1 MAYEFDIMEVVHQIT
16 KTKNLDPEYV
26 LETIKEGLMTAARKK
41 FGPDIDNIR
50 VNVDLREGDVY
61 MVATKTVVGF
71 VEDPLHEISLI
82 DAQEIDEESEIG
94 DEMEIELPLE
104 QFGRNAIAATKQ
116 ILIQRIR
123 EKEREQVYNEYK
135 DRVGEVVTGVVQ
147 HIDKGT
153 IIVNLS
159 GAEAVVPH
167 KEQIPRERFR
177 QGDRIRA
184 IIADVQ
190 PNMKGPQIVLSRAH
204 PQLLMKL
211 FELEVPEIFE
221 RIVEIKQVA
230 REPGERSK
238 VAVTSIDDRVDPVG
252 ACVGVKGVRV
262 QSIVR
267 ELANERIDIVQWDP
281 DPEIFVQRALAPA
294 RVVQV
299 RTNEEDH
306 EMTVIV
312 DDEKLSLAIGRNG
325 QNARLAAKLTGWKIT
340 IRSES
345 QYLNERTRAAATA
358 TSLSELPGIGEST
371 QEKLEGAGIV
381 SIEELASKTEEELTE
396 IEGLGPKTAAKL
408 IESAQEWVS
417 MNLDFGPLETE
428 KPTAPMTAHDLFKDD
443 DEVSEDDAEE
453 PGDEADGASEDD
465 KSENSP
471 QPS

>member
-1 MAYEFDIMEVVHQIT
+1 MPIDFDVMEVIHQIT

-26 LETIKEGLMTAARKK
+26 LETIKEGLMTAARKR
-41 FGPDIDNIR
+41 FGETDNVRVEIDR
-50 VNVDLREGDVY
+50 REGEIY
-61 MVATKTVVGF
+61 MVATKNVVGY
-71 VEDPLHEISLI
+71 VEDSLHEISLV

-104 QFGRNAIAATKQ
+104 EFGRHAIAATKQ
-116 ILIQRIR
+116 ILVQRIR
-123 EKEREQVYNEYK
+123 EKEREQTYNEYK
-135 DRVGEVVTGVVQ
+135 DRVGEVVTGIVQ

-153 IIVNLS
+153 IIVNLN
-159 GAEAVVPH
+159 GAEAVVPR

-184 IIADVQ
+184 IISDVQ
-190 PNMKGPQIVLSRAH
+190 PNMKGPQIILSRAH
-204 PQLLMKL
+204 PQLLLRL
-211 FELEVPEIFE
+211 FALEVPEIFE
-221 RIVEIKQVA
+221 KIVEIKVVA

-267 ELANERIDIVQWDP
+267 ELANERIDIVEWDP

-299 RTNEEDH
+299 KTNLEAK

-345 QYLNERTRAAATA
+345 QYLNQRTRALATV
-358 TSLSELPGIGEST
+358 TSLSELPGVGEAT
-371 QEKLEGAGIV
+371 QAKLEANGIDSVEKLA
-381 SIEELASKTEEELTE
+381 AKTEAELVE

-417 MNLDFGPLETE
+417 QHIDLNLKDEEP
-428 KPTAPMTAHDLFKDD
+428 KSTALGDELFLPDG
-443 DEVSEDDAEE
+443 EEAEDAEI
-453 PGDEADGASEDD
+453 ADTDLDAEG
-465 KSENSP
+465 KRRKL
-471 QPS
+471 

>member
-1 MAYEFDIMEVVHQIT
+1 MPYDFDVMEVVHQIT

-26 LETIKEGLMTAARKK
+26 LETIKEGLITAARKR
-41 FGPDIDNIR
+41 FGDVENIR
-50 VNVDLREGDVY
+50 VNIDHREGEIY
-61 MVATKTVVGF
+61 MVAIKTVVAF
-71 VEDPLHEISLI
+71 VEDPLREISLLEAQDI
-82 DAQEIDEESEIG
+82 DDEAEIG

-104 QFGRNAIAATKQ
+104 EFGRNAIAATKQ

-135 DRVGEVVTGVVQ
+135 DRVGEVVTGIVQ

-153 IIVNLS
+153 IIVNVS

-190 PNMKGPQIVLSRAH
+190 PNLKGPQIVLSRAH
-204 PQLLMKL
+204 PNLLLRL

-221 RIVEIKQVA
+221 KIVEIRQVA

-238 VAVTSIDDRVDPVG
+238 VAVSSIDDRVDPVG

-267 ELANERIDIVQWDP
+267 ELANERIDIVPYDS

-299 RTNEEDH
+299 RTDEDNH

-312 DDEKLSLAIGRNG
+312 DDDKLSLAIGRNG

-345 QYLNERTRAAATA
+345 QYLNERTRGTESVTA
-358 TSLSELPGIGEST
+358 LFELPGIGEVT
-371 QEKLEGAGIV
+371 QGKLEASGIT
-381 SIEELASKTEEELTE
+381 SIEILAAKTEEELTA

-417 MNLDFGPLETE
+417 QNLNLTRLVVE
-428 KPTAPMTAHDLFKDD
+428 KARPGGA
-443 DEVSEDDAEE
+443 V
-453 PGDEADGASEDD
+453 GDELFVPDQEDEYD
-465 KSENSP
+465 EEEKNTEGDSGGTEAAGDDRP
-471 QPS
+471 

>member
-41 FGPDIDNIR
+41 YGPEVDNIR
-50 VNVDLREGDVY
+50 ANVDLRDGDVY

-104 QFGRNAIAATKQ
+104 LFGRNAIAATKQ

-153 IIVNLS
+153 IIVNMS

-184 IIADVQ
+184 IISDVQ
-190 PNMKGPQIVLSRAH
+190 PNLKGPQIVLSRAH

-238 VAVTSIDDRVDPVG
+238 VAVASIDDRVDPVG

-267 ELANERIDIVQWDP
+267 ELANERIDIVQWDS

-299 RTNEEDH
+299 RTNEDDH

-345 QYLNERTRAAATA
+345 QYLNERTRAAATV
-358 TSLSELPGIGEST
+358 TSLSELPGIGDTT
-371 QEKLEGAGIV
+371 QEKLEAAGITA
-381 SIEELASKTEEELTE
+381 IEDLASKTEEELTE
-396 IEGLGPKTAAKL
+396 VEGLGPKTAAKL

-417 MNLDFGPLETE
+417 KNLDFGPLEDE
-428 KPTAPMTAHDLFKDD
+428 KPPAPLTADELFRD
-443 DEVSEDDAEE
+443 DESSEEESENTSDDESEE
-453 PGDEADGASEDD
+453 D
-465 KSENSP
+465 KSESSP
-471 QPS
+471 QPL

>member
-1 MAYEFDIMEVVHQIT
+1 MPMDFDVMEVIHQIT

-26 LETIKEGLMTAARKK
+26 LETIKEGLMTAARKR
-41 FGPDIDNIR
+41 FGETDNVRVEIDR
-50 VNVDLREGDVY
+50 REGEIY
-61 MVATKTVVGF
+61 MVATKNVVGY
-71 VEDPLHEISLI
+71 VEDSLHEISLV

-104 QFGRNAIAATKQ
+104 EFGRHAIAATKQ
-116 ILIQRIR
+116 ILVQRIR
-123 EKEREQVYNEYK
+123 EKEREQTFNEYK
-135 DRVGEVVTGVVQ
+135 DRVGEVVTGIVQ

-153 IIVNLS
+153 IIVNLN
-159 GAEAVVPH
+159 GAEAVVPR

-184 IIADVQ
+184 IISDVQ
-190 PNMKGPQIVLSRAH
+190 PNMKGPQIILSRAH
-204 PQLLMKL
+204 PQLLLRL
-211 FELEVPEIFE
+211 FALEVPEIFE
-221 RIVEIKQVA
+221 KIVEIKVVA

-267 ELANERIDIVQWDP
+267 ELANERIDIVEWDP

-299 RTNEEDH
+299 KTNLEAK

-345 QYLNERTRAAATA
+345 QYLNQRTRALATV
-358 TSLSELPGIGEST
+358 TSLSELPGVGEAT
-371 QEKLEGAGIV
+371 QAKLEANGIDSVEKLA
-381 SIEELASKTEEELTE
+381 AKTEAELVE

-417 MNLDFGPLETE
+417 QHIDLSLKEEEP
-428 KPTAPMTAHDLFKDD
+428 KSTALGDELFLPDGEEAEDAGIADPDL
-443 DEVSEDDAEE
+443 DAEE
-453 PGDEADGASEDD
+453 
-465 KSENSP
+465 KRRKH
-471 QPS
+471 